1 MIQIKKKY
9 PDAAHL
15 IDLLNDYSYSRWWIR
30 STAGSRSAAGNKR
43 MRIRIRRIVGRPA
56 VSRRADKQLSLF
68 PAAALVPVALVC
80 SPVCYSR
87 RASCRAIRERSVAY
101 PDCVR
106 TVERRHRVRLAWLIG
121 ILHIKIAATYDPGC
135 IRTNSGYAEGR
146 GSAAKSIKPDV
157 SGRLNLA

>member
-30 STAGSRSAAGNKR
+30 SSAGSRSAAGNKR

-68 PAAALVPVALVC
+68 PTAALVPITLVR

-87 RASCRAIRERSVAY
+87 RARCRAIRKRSVAHA
-101 PDCVR
+101 DGIR

-121 ILHIKIAATYDPGC
+121 ILHIKIAAAYDSGCVRTY
-135 IRTNSGYAEGR
+135 S
-146 GSAAKSIKPDV
+146 
-157 SGRLNLA
+157 